1 MVDESR
7 EIAVRRPLRV
17 RRFRVARSAA
27 SGAVRTVWG
36 LVLLCA
42 LGSLVSAQ
50 DPVRVRG
57 TGDDESAAIKS
68 ALIEAVQRVSGVQV
82 YTDTISEEEFREIVR
97 TISEKFDASLSSTQN
112 VRLASRGFVRSYA
125 VVDRGQD
132 ADGRVFVEIE
142 AVVARPGEYRADG
155 IMTMTIH
162 EVGVAAGVPDGTEAA
177 ALAEAV
183 VRQLRMMMT
192 QTRHFRVL
200 EEEAGE
206 DVAAILERIERD
218 AGFSPEERAKLGQ
231 KLSAD
236 YVFLASIRGYET
248 EVERPEPV
256 PIGGGQYL
264 DPVGS
269 PRFVYDVDLDYRL
282 IDVARLQVVHVGEVR
297 LTNHAGH
304 DPLADRPRGERLEA
318 ALAKLLSRRISDAI
332 LDHVYPMKIADVD
345 PDAGQIYIASGGR
358 TRIEVG
364 DQFVVYRL
372 GREIR
377 DPDTGEVL
385 GQVERELGRLRIVG
399 VQAKFSIAVPVEG
412 AEPRDVQ
419 AGDLVRRRYE

>member
-1 MVDESR
+1 PDLRAPARRGRREVEPVLGRGCGARAARRYTGATRRRRWRRAAGRARQSRLRGQGKEDPMVRSDGVVDESR

-155 IMTMTIH
+155 IMTMTI
-162 EVGVAAGVPDGTEAA
+162 
-177 ALAEAV
+177 
-183 VRQLRMMMT
+183 
-192 QTRHFRVL
+192 
-200 EEEAGE
+200 
-206 DVAAILERIERD
+206 
-218 AGFSPEERAKLGQ
+218 
-231 KLSAD
+231 
-236 YVFLASIRGYET
+236 
-248 EVERPEPV
+248 
-256 PIGGGQYL
+256 
-264 DPVGS
+264 
-269 PRFVYDVDLDYRL
+269 
-282 IDVARLQVVHVGEVR
+282 
-297 LTNHAGH
+297 
-304 DPLADRPRGERLEA
+304 
-318 ALAKLLSRRISDAI
+318 
-332 LDHVYPMKIADVD
+332 
-345 PDAGQIYIASGGR
+345 
-358 TRIEVG
+358 
-364 DQFVVYRL
+364 
-372 GREIR
+372 
-377 DPDTGEVL
+377 
-385 GQVERELGRLRIVG
+385 
-399 VQAKFSIAVPVEG
+399 
-412 AEPRDVQ
+412 
-419 AGDLVRRRYE
+419 